1 MRKPHVRGLFGIC
14 ERHSWGA
21 LPEALLL
28 GFPRES
34 ESRAA
39 DVARHQVYHHL
50 HAAARAVGLDSE
62 GFGPH
67 TFRRANITWRQH
79 VGGSAVQAGN
89 IVGTATGA
97 TAGDGASRGSSA
109 GRRPPPSLRTPGR
122 LRMTAVDAGTSP
134 VGVCLGNR
142 FPTANI
148 AKTACEPR
156 TTAPRLPDTN
166 NHPGIQSATA
176 DLMWPLTGFAIGRID
191 SRHICDASMADRCGS
206 RQQRSLSAVYV
217 LEEELGTW
225 KPEADTSVPS
235 LIHSRRASTVRSL
248 LS

>member
-1 MRKPHVRGLFGIC
+1 MRCAETSQQARSLWKMRKPRVLGLFGIG

-21 LPEALLL
+21 LPNALPL
-28 GFPRES
+28 GFRGES

-39 DVARHQVYHHL
+39 DVARHQVYDYL

-67 TFRRANITWRQH
+67 TFRRANITWRQQ

-89 IVGTATGA
+89 IARTATGA

-122 LRMTAVDAGTSP
+122 LRMTAVDAVTSP

-148 AKTACEPR
+148 AKTAGEPR
-156 TTAPRLPDTN
+156 ITASRLPDTN
-166 NHPGIQSATA
+166 TYSGIRSAAA
-176 DLMWPLTGFAIGRID
+176 DLM
-191 SRHICDASMADRCGS
+191 C
-206 RQQRSLSAVYV
+206 
-217 LEEELGTW
+217 
-225 KPEADTSVPS
+225 
-235 LIHSRRASTVRSL
+235 RRRDL
-248 LS
+248 P